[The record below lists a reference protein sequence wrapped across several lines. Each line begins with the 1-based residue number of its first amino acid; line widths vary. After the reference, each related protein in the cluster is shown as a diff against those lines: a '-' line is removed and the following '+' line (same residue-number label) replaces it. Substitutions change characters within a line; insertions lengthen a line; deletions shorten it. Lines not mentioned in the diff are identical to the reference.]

1 MHDLYELKETLCRKL
16 EEYGRKGEVTTSSLE
31 VIDKL
36 AHAVKNIG
44 KVIEMDEES
53 GDGGYSSR
61 MSYARGG
68 YSRQQG
74 GGRGGNTG
82 GGGSNASY
90 ARGRGRNA
98 QRDSMGRYSGT
109 GDSVSEMAMTL
120 GEMMGDLPEELRG
133 DAERFMRKLD
143 SMM

>member
-16 EEYGRKGEVTTSSLE
+16 EEYGRKGEVTASSLD

-36 AHAVKNIG
+36 AHTVKNIG

-61 MSYARGG
+61 MPYARGG

-74 GGRGGNTG
+74 GGRGGN
-82 GGGSNASY
+82 NASY

>member
-1 MHDLYELKETLCRKL
+1 MHELYELKDMLCKKL
-16 EEYGRKGEVTTSSLE
+16 EEYSRKGEMTSSTLE

-44 KVIEMDEES
+44 KIIEMKEEEE
-53 GDGGYSSR
+53 GGYSSE
-61 MSYARGG
+61 
-68 YSRQQG
+68 
-74 GGRGGNTG
+74 GGNVRSGRSYVYAG
-82 GGGSNASY
+82 GNNRRYGGNYAY

-98 QRDSMGRYSGT
+98 NRDSQGRYSSAG
-109 GDSVSEMAMTL
+109 SVEDMAMML
-120 GEMMGDLPEELRG
+120 GEMMGELPEELKS

>member
-16 EEYGRKGEVTTSSLE
+16 EEYGRKGDITASSLE

-44 KVIEMDEES
+44 KVIEMDEEES
-53 GDGGYSSR
+53 GEDGYSSR

-68 YSRQQG
+68 RYSRQQG
-74 GGRGGNTG
+74 GGGRGNT
-82 GGGSNASY
+82 SY

-109 GDSVSEMAMTL
+109 GDSVSDMAMTL

>member
-16 EEYGRKGEVTTSSLE
+16 EEYGRKGEVTASSLE

-53 GDGGYSSR
+53 SDGGYSSR
-61 MSYARGG
+61 MPYARGG

-74 GGRGGNTG
+74 GGRGGN
-82 GGGSNASY
+82 NASY

>member
-1 MHDLYELKETLCRKL
+1 MHELYELKSMLCKKL
-16 EEYGRKGEVTTSSLE
+16 EEYGRKGDITASTLD

-53 GDGGYSSR
+53 EYSGNYDGGR
-61 MSYARGG
+61 SYARGG
-68 YSRQQG
+68 NM
-74 GGRGGNTG
+74 RGVNR
-82 GGGSNASY
+82 SY
-90 ARGRGRNA
+90 ARGRNA
-98 QRDSMGRYSGT
+98 QRDSRGRYSG
-109 GDSVSEMAMTL
+109 DIREMAMSL
-120 GEMMGDLPEELRG
+120 GEMMGDLPDELKG

>member
-1 MHDLYELKETLCRKL
+1 MHELYELKSMLCKKL
-16 EEYGRKGEVTTSSLE
+16 EEYGRKGEITASTLD

-53 GDGGYSSR
+53 EYSGNYDGGR
-61 MSYARGG
+61 SYARGG
-68 YSRQQG
+68 NMRS
-74 GGRGGNTG
+74 GNR
-82 GGGSNASY
+82 SY
-90 ARGRGRNA
+90 ARGRNA
-98 QRDSMGRYSGT
+98 QRDSRGRYSG
-109 GDSVSEMAMTL
+109 DIREMAMSL
-120 GEMMGDLPEELRG
+120 GEMMGDLPDELKG